1 MAIAAIGA
9 AREKYKNV
17 RGTTDNTAT
26 MVERVWSGEEKKP
39 LEILLCRVVRI
50 AVLVFDELLCVVA
63 RSSVGHKD
71 GWGQVDARVPVELSL
86 LFSFGHEAWA
96 GAGC

>member
-1 MAIAAIGA
+1 M
-9 AREKYKNV
+9 V
-17 RGTTDNTAT
+17 RN
-26 MVERVWSGEEKKP
+26 RS
-39 LEILLCRVVRI
+39 LESRGDGSELLFGDTVVQGGLHGSPGVADGCWWVVRI
-50 AVLVFDELLCVVA
+50 AVLVFDEFLGMVV